1 MHHVDV
7 GRFLRWRS
15 RVAAMTNC
23 ATCAE
28 RRRAI
33 IEAWQDRQVKEA
45 VRQAALGVK
54 DMVKKIGEK
63 K

>member
-1 MHHVDV
+1 
-7 GRFLRWRS
+7 
-15 RVAAMTNC
+15 MTNC

-33 IEAWQDRQVKEA
+33 IEAWQERQVKEA
-45 VRQAALGVK
+45 VRQTALGVK